1 MEAIY
6 FRINSGK
13 QKLRQINMKKLIE
26 NLTPKKQDLF
36 SIQTTMLTSFALIN
50 FKFDCGLWFI
60 FIVAGV
66 TIAMD
71 FVYKACK

>member
-1 MEAIY
+1 
-6 FRINSGK
+6 
-13 QKLRQINMKKLIE
+13 MKKLIG

-36 SIQTTMLTSFALIN
+36 SIQTTLLTCFALIT
-50 FKFDCGLWFI
+50 FDFDCGLWFI

>member
-1 MEAIY
+1 
-6 FRINSGK
+6 
-13 QKLRQINMKKLIE
+13 MKKIIKSF
-26 NLTPKKQDLF
+26 TPSKQDLF
-36 SIQTTMLTSFALIN
+36 SIQTTLLSIFALIT
-50 FKFDCGLWFI
+50 FDFDCGLWFI

>member
-1 MEAIY
+1 
-6 FRINSGK
+6 
-13 QKLRQINMKKLIE
+13 MKKLIE

-36 SIQTTMLTSFALIN
+36 SIQTTLLTCCALIT
-50 FKFDCGLWFI
+50 FDFYCGLWFI

>member
-1 MEAIY
+1 
-6 FRINSGK
+6 
-13 QKLRQINMKKLIE
+13 MKKLIE

-36 SIQTTMLTSFALIN
+36 SIQTTLLTIFTLLH
-50 FKFDCGLWFI
+50 FEFDCGLWFI
-60 FIVAGV
+60 FIIAAV